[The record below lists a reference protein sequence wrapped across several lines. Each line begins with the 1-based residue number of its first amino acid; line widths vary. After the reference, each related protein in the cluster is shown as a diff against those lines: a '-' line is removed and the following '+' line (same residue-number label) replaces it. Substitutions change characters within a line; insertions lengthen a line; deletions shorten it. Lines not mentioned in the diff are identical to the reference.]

1 MNDTKPVE
9 EETYVYLI
17 IVHSVHCQD
26 VILSFVLLHL
36 LIKVV
41 NIHTCFDMRGRR
53 APSISRE
60 ALRYL
65 HSVHVGPTGSA
76 CHHGD

>member
-41 NIHTCFDMRGRR
+41 NIHTCFDMRGGGPL
-53 APSISRE
+53 A
-60 ALRYL
+60 YL
-65 HSVHVGPTGSA
+65 ARPYATCIA
-76 CHHGD
+76 CM